1 MFSLRLCGKKK
12 RNDPRPGSKIQRPL
26 PGLYSSKTGK
36 QHRVHTKAE
45 PICLLND
52 LQSIS
57 LKIVQ
62 TLIFL

>member
-12 RNDPRPGSKIQRPL
+12 RNDPRPGSKIQYPL
-26 PGLYSSKTGK
+26 PGLYSSKTRK
-36 QHRVHTKAE
+36 QNRVHTKAE
-45 PICLLND
+45 PICLLDD

-57 LKIVQ
+57 LKIIQ